1 MYESLTYDR
10 RTQIF
15 IRIGAQEV
23 PENLLMDQYMTVSL
37 RSQVIFG
44 QINSGYQFGDRNLPF
59 RIFKKV

>member
-1 MYESLTYDR
+1 MLMCSFPCVSYVL
-10 RTQIF
+10 
-15 IRIGAQEV
+15 EV

-44 QINSGYQFGDRNLPF
+44 QMNSVYQFGDRNLPF